1 MSLIDSVRSFFRSI
15 RFRLTLWY
23 LLVIAVLLGCF
34 GAAAY
39 IVLSYQLHRNL
50 NESIRA
56 RAVEVENGLKME
68 GGQVSIAGQPTDLVL
83 VYGSNGA
90 LLRSIGP
97 TISFTG
103 VGRIVSNALLGQSGS
118 ATGITPDG
126 QQIALYASPYTIPP
140 DTRVAVVIGRPETE
154 IESVLSNVK
163 GIFWLAALM
172 AICLAAVGGSILANR
187 ALYPLFTMTGA
198 AENIG
203 ESNLSHRIDIH
214 GEDELGRLASTLN
227 RMIDRLETAFNRQ
240 RQFAADASHELRT
253 PLSVIQAESTLA
265 LGKER
270 SADEYR
276 KSLEVVSQEVDYMTT
291 MLGNLLSMARS
302 EAGKDPFNFEKFNLK
317 GLMKEL
323 EPNAELLAGEKGLE
337 FSMNSLED
345 AIVEGDRVKLK
356 QLFLNILDN
365 AVRYTPAGGSVSIS
379 LASKDGQAVVSIS
392 DTGIGIPDEQRQLI
406 FERFYRVDKARSRA
420 QGGAGLGLAIAKHIV
435 DNHGGRIEVE
445 SQVGKGS
452 TFRVFLPLDSTAKV
466 GIGTN

>member
-1 MSLIDSVRSFFRSI
+1 MSLIETIRAFFKSI

-39 IVLSYQLHRNL
+39 LILSYQLHRNL
-50 NESIRA
+50 NESLRSRA
-56 RAVEVENGLKME
+56 GEIETGLKVE
-68 GGQVSIAGQPTDLVL
+68 SGQVTIPGQPTDLVL
-83 VYGSNGA
+83 VYGSSGV
-90 LLRSIGP
+90 LLRNLGP
-97 TISFTG
+97 SISFSG
-103 VGRIVSNALLGQSGS
+103 VGRLVTNALLGQSGF
-118 ATGITPDG
+118 ATGVTPEG
-126 QQIALYASPYTIPP
+126 QKIALYASPYTILP
-140 DTRVAVVIGRPETE
+140 DTRVAVVIGKPQTE
-154 IESVLSNVK
+154 IESVLSTVK
-163 GIFWLAALM
+163 SILWLSALV
-172 AICLAAVGGSILANR
+172 AILLAAVGGSILANR
-187 ALYPLFTMTGA
+187 ALYPVFTMTGA

-253 PLSVIQAESTLA
+253 PLSVIQAESSLA

-270 SADEYR
+270 TADEYR

-302 EAGKDPFNFEKFNLK
+302 EAGKDPYNFEQVNLK
-317 GLMKEL
+317 DLMKDL
-323 EPNAELLAGEKGLE
+323 SPNVQLLAGEKGLK
-337 FSMNSLED
+337 FKFGTLED
-345 AIVEGDRVKLK
+345 AVVEGDRVRLK

-365 AVRYTPAGGSVSIS
+365 AVRYTATGGSVSAS
-379 LASKDGQAVVSIS
+379 LTTRDNQAVISIS
-392 DTGIGIPDEQRQLI
+392 DTGIGIPSEQLELI

-420 QGGAGLGLAIAKHIV
+420 QGGAGLGLAIAKYIV

-445 SQVGKGS
+445 SKVGHGS
-452 TFRVFLPLDSTAKV
+452 TFTIFLPLASAVQIASDS
-466 GIGTN
+466 N